1 MAVGKAVWGIDIGHS
16 AVKALKCRMHEDGFW
31 MVAEA
36 FDYIEYPNPLNQ
48 AGAGA
53 EGLIKDALRE
63 FLSRNDIRNDKV
75 CISVPGQAGL
85 ARFFKAPPVEAKR
98 IADIVKYEAKQQI
111 PFPLEDVIWDYQP
124 MPGAHEEDGIS
135 LETEIGIF
143 AMKRDQIFRSL
154 QPYLD
159 TAIDVDAVQLA
170 PICLYN
176 FVANDQ
182 LTVNPLKEE
191 YDPADQPPSYV
202 IVSMGTE
209 TTDLVITNGFRV
221 WQRSLPIGGN
231 HFTKQLTK
239 ELKLTFAKAEHLKR
253 HASEA
258 ENAKLVFQAMRPV
271 FNDLVTEIQRSIGFF
286 QTLDRKAKISRI
298 IPIGNGMKLP
308 GLIPYLGKNLGYDV
322 VELEGYQKLTG
333 TDVTSSPTFR
343 ENMLSFATC
352 YGLCLQGLNKSALRT
367 SLLPQEILVDRLV
380 RQKKPWAVAA
390 VASLLA
396 ACALNFGFHWQ
407 AYNAAQNPE
416 FDKGLSAISQV
427 QTRSSGFTSSDST
440 MMTEKENLEQI
451 GRYVVGNEENRRL
464 WPELM
469 KAITAAL
476 PVDPEVPPGQ
486 VSKKPIEERPDLQI
500 TSIESQYFPDLSLW
514 YTDAVKQKYSATLEN
529 RKAILRRL
537 EEGEEASPAI
547 DEELAKQEREAADE
561 GAAQPA
567 ATEEEGA
574 DAEPSPEDA
583 ALTAAEAEAE
593 VELDESEVD
602 PEDEL
607 AGPTE
612 EESGWI
618 VQLTGYHFHNSKS
631 ARENAGAQYVRNTL
645 IDQLDR
651 GSVELINEK
660 NEPEIVTMK
669 EMGISHP
676 IIAVDKVPW
685 ETEIQNPEWEPPA
698 LGADGMSG
706 EGGYGMYSGPG
717 NMRNPNGT
725 EAEELVPQTIR
736 VKVYQFKVQFCWRE
750 SPLSKREEMRRAA
763 ELAAAEEAEA
773 NGDFTEVE
781 MEN

>member
-1 MAVGKAVWGIDIGHS
+1 MAVGKAVWGIDIGQS
-16 AVKALKCRMHEDGFW
+16 ALKALKCRMHEDGFW

-36 FDYIEYPNPLNQ
+36 FDFIEYPNPLNQ
-48 AGAGA
+48 AGAGS

-63 FLSRNDIRNDKV
+63 FLSRNDIRNDSI

-124 MPGAHEEDGIS
+124 MPGAHEEEGIS

-159 TAIDVDAVQLA
+159 TGIDVDVVQLT
-170 PICLYN
+170 PISLYN

-182 LTVNPLKEE
+182 LTINPLKEE
-191 YDPADQPPSYV
+191 YDPTNQPNSYV

-322 VELEGYQKLTG
+322 VELDGYQKLTG
-333 TDVTSSPTFR
+333 TDVTSAPSFR

-352 YGLCLQGLNKSALRT
+352 YGLCLQGLKKSALRT
-367 SLLPQEILVDRLV
+367 NLLPQEILIDRIV

-390 VASLLA
+390 VASLLL

-407 AYNAAQNPE
+407 AYNSSHIPE
-416 FDKGLSAISQV
+416 FDDALRKVSTVQSTSQGY
-427 QTRSSGFTSSDST
+427 QSTDSQL
-440 MMTEKENLEQI
+440 MTEKENLEMI

-469 KAITAAL
+469 KAITASL
-476 PVDPEVPPGQ
+476 PTDPDLAPGR
-486 VSKKPIEERPDLQI
+486 VSEKPIDQRPDLQI
-500 TSIESQYFPDLSLW
+500 ESIESQYFPDLSMW
-514 YTDAVKQKYSATLEN
+514 YTEAVKTKYAVTLEN
-529 RKAILRRL
+529 RKVILRRL
-537 EEGEEASPAI
+537 EEGEEASPSI
-547 DEELAKQEREAADE
+547 DEDLAVEAAAD
-561 GAAQPA
+561 AASVA
-567 ATEEEGA
+567 ATA
-574 DAEPSPEDA
+574 AAPAEATDSTA
-583 ALTAAEAEAE
+583 GTAAEEEAD
-593 VELDESEVD
+593 VDLSEIEGEAD

-607 AGPTE
+607 AGPSA
-612 EESGWI
+612 EESGWV
-618 VQLTGYHFHNSKS
+618 VQITGYHFHNSPA
-631 ARENAGAQYVRNTL
+631 ARENMGAQYVRNTL

-651 GSVELINEK
+651 GTLELINEN
-660 NEPEIVTMK
+660 NEPEVVTMK
-669 EMGISHP
+669 ELGISHP
-676 IIAVDKVPW
+676 IIAMDEVPR
-685 ETEIQNPEWEPPA
+685 TVQIPNPKYDPPA
-698 LGADGMSG
+698 IGTGGMAD
-706 EGGYGMYSGPG
+706 EYGGYGM
-717 NMRNPNGT
+717 NP
-725 EAEELVPQTIR
+725 EEPIDPSKIEPPTIQ
-736 VKVYQFKVQFCWRE
+736 VKVYRFTVQFCWRE
-750 SPLSKREEMRRAA
+750 SPLSKREELRRAA
-763 ELAAAEEAEA
+763 ELAEAEEKAANAE
-773 NGDFTEVE
+773 TE
-781 MEN
+781 NF

>member
-1 MAVGKAVWGIDIGHS
+1 MAVGKAVWGIDIGQS
-16 AVKALKCRMHEDGFW
+16 ALKALKCRMHEDGFW

-36 FDYIEYPNPLNQ
+36 FDFIEYPNPLNQ
-48 AGAGA
+48 AGAGS

-63 FLSRNDIRNDKV
+63 FLSRNDIRNDAIS
-75 CISVPGQAGL
+75 ISVPGQAGL

-124 MPGAHEEDGIS
+124 MPGSHEEEGIS

-159 TAIDVDAVQLA
+159 TGIDVDIVQLT
-170 PICLYN
+170 PISLYN

-182 LTVNPLKEE
+182 LTINPLKEE
-191 YDPADQPPSYV
+191 YDPANQPNSYV

-322 VELEGYQKLTG
+322 VELDGYQKLTG
-333 TDVTSSPTFR
+333 TEVTSAPSFR

-352 YGLCLQGLNKSALRT
+352 YGLCLQGLQKSALRT
-367 SLLPQEILVDRLV
+367 NLLPQEILIDRIV

-390 VASLLA
+390 VASLLL

-407 AYNAAQNPE
+407 AYNSAHIPQ
-416 FDKGLSAISQV
+416 FDDALSKVETVESTSQ
-427 QTRSSGFTSSDST
+427 TYKSTDSQL
-440 MMTEKENLEQI
+440 MTEKENLEMI

-469 KAITAAL
+469 KAITASL
-476 PVDPEVPPGQ
+476 PTDPDLEPGR
-486 VSKKPIEERPDLQI
+486 VSDKPIDQRPDLQI
-500 TSIESQYFPDLSLW
+500 EAIESQYFPDLSLW
-514 YTDAVKQKYSATLEN
+514 YTEAVKTKYAVTLEN
-529 RKAILRRL
+529 RKVILRRL
-537 EEGEEASPAI
+537 EEGKEASPSIDEDLAEEASAEGPATG
-547 DEELAKQEREAADE
+547 EEA
-561 GAAQPA
+561 PA
-567 ATEEEGA
+567 EEEGSTA
-574 DAEPSPEDA
+574 G
-583 ALTAAEAEAE
+583 TAAEEEADVDLNE
-593 VELDESEVD
+593 IEGEAD

-607 AGPTE
+607 AGPSA
-612 EESGWI
+612 EESGWV
-618 VQLTGYHFHNSKS
+618 VQISGYHFHNSPA
-631 ARENAGAQYVRNTL
+631 ARENMGAQYVRNTL

-651 GSVELINEK
+651 GSLELINEN

-669 EMGISHP
+669 ELGISHP
-676 IIAVDKVPW
+676 IIAMDEVPRTVQIPNPKYDPPAMGSGMGD
-685 ETEIQNPEWEPPA
+685 EYGGNYGMNPEEPMDPSKIEPPMIQA
-698 LGADGMSG
+698 
-706 EGGYGMYSGPG
+706 
-717 NMRNPNGT
+717 
-725 EAEELVPQTIR
+725 
-736 VKVYQFKVQFCWRE
+736 KVYRFTVQFCWRE
-750 SPLSKREEMRRAA
+750 SPLSKREEARRAA
-763 ELAAAEEAEA
+763 ELAEQEA
-773 NGDFTEVE
+773 NAANAE
-781 MEN
+781 MENF

>member
-1 MAVGKAVWGIDIGHS
+1 MAVGKAVWGIDIGQS
-16 AVKALKCRMHEDGFW
+16 ALKALKCRMHEDGFW

-36 FDYIEYPNPLNQ
+36 FDFIEYPNPLNQ
-48 AGAGA
+48 AGAGS

-63 FLSRNDIRNDKV
+63 FLSRNDIRNDAIS
-75 CISVPGQAGL
+75 ISVPGQAGL

-124 MPGAHEEDGIS
+124 MPGAHEEEGIS

-159 TAIDVDAVQLA
+159 TGIDVDIVQLT
-170 PICLYN
+170 PISLYN

-182 LTVNPLKEE
+182 LTINPLKEE
-191 YDPADQPPSYV
+191 YDPANQPNSYV

-308 GLIPYLGKNLGYDV
+308 GLVPYLGKNLGYDV
-322 VELEGYQKLTG
+322 VELDGYQKLTG
-333 TDVTSSPTFR
+333 TDVTSAPSFR

-352 YGLCLQGLNKSALRT
+352 YGLCLQGLKKSALRT
-367 SLLPQEILVDRLV
+367 NLLPQEILIDRIV

-390 VASLLA
+390 VASLLL

-407 AYNAAQNPE
+407 AYNSAHIPE
-416 FDKGLSAISQV
+416 FDDALRKVTSVESTSQ
-427 QTRSSGFTSSDST
+427 TYKST
-440 MMTEKENLEQI
+440 DTQMMTEKENLEMI

-476 PVDPEVPPGQ
+476 PTDPDLAPGR
-486 VSKKPIEERPDLQI
+486 VSEKPIDQRPDLQI
-500 TSIESQYFPDLSLW
+500 ESIESQYFPDLSMW
-514 YTDAVKQKYSATLEN
+514 YTDAVKTKYAVTLEN
-529 RKAILRRL
+529 RKVILRRL
-537 EEGEEASPAI
+537 EEGEAASPEI
-547 DEELAKQEREAADE
+547 DENLAEE
-561 GAAQPA
+561 A
-567 ATEEEGA
+567 ATE
-574 DAEPSPEDA
+574 DA
-583 ALTAAEAEAE
+583 ATGGTPAVEEVAGSTAGTAAAEEAE
-593 VELDESEVD
+593 VDLTEIEGEAD

-607 AGPTE
+607 AGPAA
-612 EESGWI
+612 EESGWV
-618 VQLTGYHFHNSKS
+618 VQITGYHFHNSPA
-631 ARENAGAQYVRNTL
+631 ARENMGAQYVRNTL

-651 GSVELINEK
+651 GSVELINEN
-660 NEPEIVTMK
+660 NEPEVVSMK
-669 EMGISHP
+669 ELGISHP
-676 IIAVDKVPW
+676 IIAMDEVPR
-685 ETEIQNPEWEPPA
+685 TVQIPNPKYDPPA
-698 LGADGMSG
+698 LGSGMSDEYG
-706 EGGYGMYSGPG
+706 GGYTI
-717 NMRNPNGT
+717 NP
-725 EAEELVPQTIR
+725 EEPIDPSKIEPPTIQA
-736 VKVYQFKVQFCWRE
+736 KVYRFTVQFCWRE

-763 ELAAAEEAEA
+763 ELAEAEEKAA
-773 NGDFTEVE
+773 NAE
-781 MEN
+781 MENF

>member
-1 MAVGKAVWGIDIGHS
+1 MAVGKAVWGIDIGQS
-16 AVKALKCRMHEDGFW
+16 ALKALKCRMHEDGFW

-48 AGAGA
+48 AGSGA
-53 EGLIKDALRE
+53 EGLIKDAIRE
-63 FLSRNDIRNDKV
+63 FLSRNDIRNDTV
-75 CISVPGQAGL
+75 SISVPGQAGL

-98 IADIVKYEAKQQI
+98 IADIVRYEAKQQI

-124 MPGAHEEDGIS
+124 MPGAHEEEGIS

-159 TAIDVDAVQLA
+159 TGIDVDVVQLT
-170 PICLYN
+170 PISIYN

-182 LTVNPLKEE
+182 LTINPLKEE
-191 YDPADQPPSYV
+191 YDPANQPPSYV

-239 ELKLTFAKAEHLKR
+239 DLKLTFAKAEHLKR

-298 IPIGNGMKLP
+298 VPVGNGMKLP
-308 GLIPYLGKNLGYDV
+308 GLVPYLGKNLGYEV
-322 VELEGYQKLTG
+322 VEFEGYQKLTG
-333 TDVTSSPTFR
+333 TEVTSAPVFR

-367 SLLPQEILVDRLV
+367 NLLPQEILVDRLV

-390 VASLLA
+390 VAALLL

-407 AYNAAQNPE
+407 AYNSAHIPE
-416 FDKGLSAISQV
+416 FETAVREVTGVES
-427 QTRSSGFTSSDST
+427 TSSSFKST
-440 MMTEKENLEQI
+440 DDQLLSEKENLEMI

-476 PVDPEVPPGQ
+476 PTDPTVGPGQ
-486 VSKKPIEERPDLQI
+486 VSAKPISERPDLQI
-500 TSIESQYFPDLSLW
+500 ENIESQYFPDLTFW

-529 RKAILRRL
+529 RKSIERRL
-537 EEGEEASPAI
+537 EEGEEASP
-547 DEELAKQEREAADE
+547 KNR
-561 GAAQPA
+561 PA
-567 ATEEEGA
+567 NK
-574 DAEPSPEDA
+574 
-583 ALTAAEAEAE
+583 AEAEAPE
-593 VELDESEVD
+593 EGAAANPPAAAGAEGAEEEIAVEDLPTAADAEAEITLDESEVE

-607 AGPTE
+607 AGPT
-612 EESGWI
+612 ESGWI
-618 VQLTGYHFHNSKS
+618 VQLTGYHFHNSPS
-631 ARENAGAQYVRNTL
+631 ARDNAGAQYVRNTL
-645 IDQLDR
+645 IDNLDR
-651 GSVELINEK
+651 GTVELINAN
-660 NEPEIVTMK
+660 NEPETVTMK

-676 IIAVDKVPW
+676 IIAMDEVPR
-685 ETEIQNPEWEPPA
+685 EVEIPNPEYEPPVA
-698 LGADGMSG
+698 GMNSY
-706 EGGYGMYSGPG
+706 EGGYGSESGMG
-717 NMRNPNGT
+717 GMNPRGVQ
-725 EAEELVPQTIR
+725 EEFIPPTIK
-736 VKVYQFKVQFCWRE
+736 VKVYRFTVQFCWRE
-750 SPLSKREEMRRAA
+750 TPLSKRMEAKRAA
-763 ELAAAEEAEA
+763 ELAEQEA
-773 NGDFTEVE
+773 NELASAE
-781 MEN
+781 QMEN

>member
-1 MAVGKAVWGIDIGHS
+1 MAVGKAVWGIDIGQS
-16 AVKALKCRMHEDGFW
+16 ALKALKCRMHEDGFW

-48 AGAGA
+48 AGAGS

-63 FLSRNDIRNDKV
+63 FLSRNDIRNDAIS
-75 CISVPGQAGL
+75 ISVPGQAGL

-111 PFPLEDVIWDYQP
+111 PFPLEDVIWDFQP
-124 MPGAHEEDGIS
+124 MPGSHEEEGIS

-159 TAIDVDAVQLA
+159 TGIDVDIVQLT
-170 PICLYN
+170 PISLYN

-182 LTVNPLKEE
+182 LTINPLKEE
-191 YDPADQPPSYV
+191 YDPANQPNSYV

-308 GLIPYLGKNLGYDV
+308 GLVPYLGKNLGYDV
-322 VELEGYQKLTG
+322 VELDGYQKLTG
-333 TDVTSSPTFR
+333 TDVTSAPSFR

-352 YGLCLQGLNKSALRT
+352 YGLCLQGLKKSALRT
-367 SLLPQEILVDRLV
+367 NLLPQEILIDRIV

-390 VASLLA
+390 VASLLL

-407 AYNAAQNPE
+407 AYNSAHIPE
-416 FDKGLSAISQV
+416 FDDALRKVATVESTSQGYKS
-427 QTRSSGFTSSDST
+427 TDSQL
-440 MMTEKENLEQI
+440 MTEKENLEMI

-469 KAITAAL
+469 KAITASL
-476 PVDPEVPPGQ
+476 PTDPDLAPGR
-486 VSKKPIEERPDLQI
+486 VSEKPIDQRPDLQI
-500 TSIESQYFPDLSLW
+500 EAIESQYFPDLSMW
-514 YTDAVKQKYSATLEN
+514 YTDAVKTKYAVTLEN

-537 EEGEEASPAI
+537 EDGEEASPAI
-547 DEELAKQEREAADE
+547 DEDLAEE
-561 GAAQPA
+561 A
-567 ATEEEGA
+567 ATEAAAAAGTA
-574 DAEPSPEDA
+574 PVEDA
-583 ALTAAEAEAE
+583 GSTAGTAAEEEADVDLME
-593 VELDESEVD
+593 IEGEAD

-607 AGPTE
+607 AGPE
-612 EESGWI
+612 AEESGWV
-618 VQLTGYHFHNSKS
+618 VQITGYHFHNSS
-631 ARENAGAQYVRNTL
+631 AARENMGAQYVRNTL

-651 GSVELINEK
+651 GSVELINEN
-660 NEPEIVTMK
+660 NEPEVVSMK
-669 EMGISHP
+669 ELGISHP
-676 IIAVDKVPW
+676 IIAMDEVPR
-685 ETEIQNPEWEPPA
+685 TVQIPNPKYDPPA
-698 LGADGMSG
+698 LGSGMAD
-706 EGGYGMYSGPG
+706 EYGGAYGM
-717 NMRNPNGT
+717 NPE
-725 EAEELVPQTIR
+725 EAVDPSKIEPAMIQA
-736 VKVYQFKVQFCWRE
+736 KVYRFTVQFCWRE
-750 SPLSKREEMRRAA
+750 SPLSKREEARRAA
-763 ELAAAEEAEA
+763 ELAEAEA
-773 NGDFTEVE
+773 NAANAE
-781 MEN
+781 MENF

>member
-1 MAVGKAVWGIDIGHS
+1 MAVGKAVWGIDIGQS
-16 AVKALKCRMHEDGFW
+16 ALKALKCRMHEDGFW

-36 FDYIEYPNPLNQ
+36 FDFIEYPNPLNQ
-48 AGAGA
+48 AGAGS

-63 FLSRNDIRNDKV
+63 FLSRNDIRNDAIS
-75 CISVPGQAGL
+75 ISVPGQAGL

-111 PFPLEDVIWDYQP
+111 PFPLEDVIWDFQP
-124 MPGAHEEDGIS
+124 MPGSHEEEGIS

-159 TAIDVDAVQLA
+159 TGIDVDIVQLT
-170 PICLYN
+170 PISLYN

-182 LTVNPLKEE
+182 LTINPLKEE
-191 YDPADQPPSYV
+191 YDPSNQPNSYV

-239 ELKLTFAKAEHLKR
+239 DLKLTFAKAEHLKR

-308 GLIPYLGKNLGYDV
+308 GLVPYLGKNLGYDV
-322 VELEGYQKLTG
+322 VELDGYQKLTG
-333 TDVTSSPTFR
+333 TEVTSAPSFR

-352 YGLCLQGLNKSALRT
+352 YGLCLQGLKKSALRT
-367 SLLPQEILVDRLV
+367 NLLPQEILIDRIV

-390 VASLLA
+390 VASLLL

-407 AYNAAQNPE
+407 AYNSAHIPE
-416 FDKGLSAISQV
+416 FDDAIRKVTTVESTSQ
-427 QTRSSGFTSSDST
+427 GYKST
-440 MMTEKENLEQI
+440 DTQLMTEKENLEMI

-469 KAITAAL
+469 KAITASL
-476 PVDPEVPPGQ
+476 PTDPDLAPGR
-486 VSKKPIEERPDLQI
+486 VSEKPIDQRPDLQVEA
-500 TSIESQYFPDLSLW
+500 IESQYFPDLSMW
-514 YTDAVKQKYSATLEN
+514 YTEAVKTKYAVTLEN
-529 RKAILRRL
+529 RKVILRRL
-537 EEGEEASPAI
+537 DEGEEASPSI
-547 DEELAKQEREAADE
+547 DEDLAEEV
-561 GAAQPA
+561 A
-567 ATEEEGA
+567 ATEAAVAGETAPVEEAGSMA
-574 DAEPSPEDA
+574 G
-583 ALTAAEAEAE
+583 TAAEEEADVDLTE
-593 VELDESEVD
+593 IEGEAD

-607 AGPTE
+607 AGPSA
-612 EESGWI
+612 EESGWV
-618 VQLTGYHFHNSKS
+618 VQITGYHFHNSPA
-631 ARENAGAQYVRNTL
+631 ARENMGAQYVRNTL

-651 GSVELINEK
+651 GSLELINEN
-660 NEPEIVTMK
+660 NEPEVVSMK
-669 EMGISHP
+669 ELGISHP
-676 IIAVDKVPW
+676 IIAMDEVPR
-685 ETEIQNPEWEPPA
+685 TVQIANPKYDPPA
-698 LGADGMSG
+698 LGGAGMG
-706 EGGYGMYSGPG
+706 DEYGGYGMNS
-717 NMRNPNGT
+717 
-725 EAEELVPQTIR
+725 EEPIDPSKIEPPMIQA
-736 VKVYQFKVQFCWRE
+736 KVYRFTVQFCWRE
-750 SPLSKREEMRRAA
+750 SPLSKREELRRAA
-763 ELAAAEEAEA
+763 ELAEAEENAA
-773 NGDFTEVE
+773 NAE
-781 MEN
+781 MENF

>member
-1 MAVGKAVWGIDIGHS
+1 MAVGKAVWGIDIGQS
-16 AVKALKCRMHEDGFW
+16 ALKALKCRMHEDGFW

-36 FDYIEYPNPLNQ
+36 FDFIEYPNPLNQ
-48 AGAGA
+48 AGAGS

-63 FLSRNDIRNDKV
+63 FLSRNDIRNDAIS
-75 CISVPGQAGL
+75 ISVPGQAGL

-124 MPGAHEEDGIS
+124 MPGSHEEEGIS

-159 TAIDVDAVQLA
+159 TGIDVDIVQLT
-170 PICLYN
+170 PISLYN

-182 LTVNPLKEE
+182 LTINPLKEE
-191 YDPADQPPSYV
+191 YDPANQPNSYV

-308 GLIPYLGKNLGYDV
+308 GLVPYLGKNLGYDV
-322 VELEGYQKLTG
+322 VELDGYQKLTG
-333 TDVTSSPTFR
+333 TDVTSAPSFR

-352 YGLCLQGLNKSALRT
+352 YGLCLQGLKKSALRT
-367 SLLPQEILVDRLV
+367 NLLPQEILIDRIV

-390 VASLLA
+390 VASLLL

-407 AYNAAQNPE
+407 AYNSAHIPE
-416 FDKGLSAISQV
+416 FDDALRKVATVESTSQGYKS
-427 QTRSSGFTSSDST
+427 TDSQL
-440 MMTEKENLEQI
+440 MTEKENLEMI

-469 KAITAAL
+469 KAITASL
-476 PVDPEVPPGQ
+476 PTDPDLAPGR
-486 VSKKPIEERPDLQI
+486 VSEKPIDQRPDLQI
-500 TSIESQYFPDLSLW
+500 EAIESQYFPDLSMW
-514 YTDAVKQKYSATLEN
+514 YTDAVKTKYAVTLEN

-537 EEGEEASPAI
+537 EDGEEASPAI
-547 DEELAKQEREAADE
+547 DEDLAEE
-561 GAAQPA
+561 A
-567 ATEEEGA
+567 ATEAAAAAGTA
-574 DAEPSPEDA
+574 PVEDA
-583 ALTAAEAEAE
+583 GSTAGTAAEEEADVDLME
-593 VELDESEVD
+593 IEGEAD

-607 AGPTE
+607 AGPE
-612 EESGWI
+612 AEESGWV
-618 VQLTGYHFHNSKS
+618 VQITGYHFHNSS
-631 ARENAGAQYVRNTL
+631 AARENMGAQYVRNTL

-651 GSVELINEK
+651 GSVELINEN
-660 NEPEIVTMK
+660 NEPEVVSMK
-669 EMGISHP
+669 ELGISHP
-676 IIAVDKVPW
+676 IIAMDEVPR
-685 ETEIQNPEWEPPA
+685 TVQIPNPKYDPPA
-698 LGADGMSG
+698 LGSGMAD
-706 EGGYGMYSGPG
+706 EYGGAYGM
-717 NMRNPNGT
+717 NPE
-725 EAEELVPQTIR
+725 EAVDPSKIEPAMIQA
-736 VKVYQFKVQFCWRE
+736 KVYRFTVQFCWRE
-750 SPLSKREEMRRAA
+750 SPLSKREEARRAA
-763 ELAAAEEAEA
+763 ELAEAEA
-773 NGDFTEVE
+773 NAANAE
-781 MEN
+781 MENF

>member
-1 MAVGKAVWGIDIGHS
+1 MAVGKAVWGIDIGQS
-16 AVKALKCRMHEDGFW
+16 ALKALKCRMHEDGFW

-36 FDYIEYPNPLNQ
+36 FDFIEYPNPLNQ
-48 AGAGA
+48 AGAGS

-63 FLSRNDIRNDKV
+63 FLSRNDIRNDAIS
-75 CISVPGQAGL
+75 ISVPGQAGL

-124 MPGAHEEDGIS
+124 MPGSHEEEGIS

-159 TAIDVDAVQLA
+159 TGIDVDIVQLT
-170 PICLYN
+170 PISLYN

-182 LTVNPLKEE
+182 LTINPLKEE
-191 YDPADQPPSYV
+191 YDPANQPNSYV

-308 GLIPYLGKNLGYDV
+308 GLVPYLGKNLGYDV
-322 VELEGYQKLTG
+322 VELDGYQKLTG
-333 TDVTSSPTFR
+333 TDVTSAPSFR

-352 YGLCLQGLNKSALRT
+352 YGLCLQGLKKSALRT
-367 SLLPQEILVDRLV
+367 NLLPQEILIDRIV

-390 VASLLA
+390 VASLLL

-407 AYNAAQNPE
+407 AYNSAHIPE
-416 FDKGLSAISQV
+416 FDDALRKVAIVESTSQGYKS
-427 QTRSSGFTSSDST
+427 TDSQL
-440 MMTEKENLEQI
+440 MTEKENLEMI

-469 KAITAAL
+469 KAITASL
-476 PVDPEVPPGQ
+476 PTDPDLAPGR
-486 VSKKPIEERPDLQI
+486 VSEKPIDQRPDLQI
-500 TSIESQYFPDLSLW
+500 EAIESQYFPDLSMW
-514 YTDAVKQKYSATLEN
+514 YTDAVKTKYAVTLEN

-537 EEGEEASPAI
+537 EDGEEASPAI
-547 DEELAKQEREAADE
+547 DEDLAEE
-561 GAAQPA
+561 A
-567 ATEEEGA
+567 ATEAAAAAGTA
-574 DAEPSPEDA
+574 PVEDA
-583 ALTAAEAEAE
+583 GSTAGTAAEEEADVDLME
-593 VELDESEVD
+593 IEGEAD

-607 AGPTE
+607 AGPE
-612 EESGWI
+612 AEESGWV
-618 VQLTGYHFHNSKS
+618 VQITGYHFHNSS
-631 ARENAGAQYVRNTL
+631 AARENMGAQYVRNTL

-651 GSVELINEK
+651 GSVELINEN
-660 NEPEIVTMK
+660 NEPEVVSMK
-669 EMGISHP
+669 ELGISHP
-676 IIAVDKVPW
+676 IIAMDEVPR
-685 ETEIQNPEWEPPA
+685 TVQIPNPKYDPPA
-698 LGADGMSG
+698 LGSGMAD
-706 EGGYGMYSGPG
+706 EYGGAYGM
-717 NMRNPNGT
+717 NPE
-725 EAEELVPQTIR
+725 EAVDPSKIEPAMIQA
-736 VKVYQFKVQFCWRE
+736 KVYRFTVQFCWRE
-750 SPLSKREEMRRAA
+750 SPLSKREEARRAA
-763 ELAAAEEAEA
+763 ELAEAEA
-773 NGDFTEVE
+773 NAANAE
-781 MEN
+781 MENF

>member
-1 MAVGKAVWGIDIGHS
+1 MAVGKAVWGIDIGQS
-16 AVKALKCRMHEDGFW
+16 ALKALKCRMHEDGFW

-36 FDYIEYPNPLNQ
+36 FDFIEYPNPLNQ
-48 AGAGA
+48 AGAGS

-63 FLSRNDIRNDKV
+63 FLSRNDIRNDAV

-124 MPGAHEEDGIS
+124 MPGSHEEEGIS

-159 TAIDVDAVQLA
+159 TGIDVDVVQLT
-170 PICLYN
+170 PISLYN

-182 LTVNPLKEE
+182 LTINPLKEE
-191 YDPADQPPSYV
+191 YDPTNQPNSYV

-322 VELEGYQKLTG
+322 VELDGYQKLTG
-333 TDVTSSPTFR
+333 TDVTSAPSFR

-352 YGLCLQGLNKSALRT
+352 YGLCLQGLKKSALRT
-367 SLLPQEILVDRLV
+367 NLLPQEILIDRIV

-390 VASLLA
+390 VASLLL

-407 AYNAAQNPE
+407 AYNSSHIPE
-416 FDKGLSAISQV
+416 FDAALSKVSTVQSTSQTY
-427 QTRSSGFTSSDST
+427 QST
-440 MMTEKENLEQI
+440 DTQLMTEKENLEMI

-469 KAITAAL
+469 KAITASL
-476 PVDPEVPPGQ
+476 PTDPDLAPGR
-486 VSKKPIEERPDLQI
+486 VSEKPIDQRPDLQVE
-500 TSIESQYFPDLSLW
+500 SIESQYFPDLSMW
-514 YTDAVKQKYSATLEN
+514 YTDAVKTKYAVTLEN
-529 RKAILRRL
+529 RKVILRRL
-537 EEGEEASPAI
+537 EEGEEASPSI
-547 DEELAKQEREAADE
+547 DEDLAEEAAAE
-561 GAAQPA
+561 A
-567 ATEEEGA
+567 ATA
-574 DAEPSPEDA
+574 AATATAPAEDPESTA
-583 ALTAAEAEAE
+583 GTAAEEEADVDLTE
-593 VELDESEVD
+593 VEGEAD

-607 AGPTE
+607 AGPTA
-612 EESGWI
+612 EESGWV
-618 VQLTGYHFHNSKS
+618 VQITGYHFHNSPA
-631 ARENAGAQYVRNTL
+631 ARENMGAQYVRNTL

-651 GSVELINEK
+651 GTLELINEN
-660 NEPEIVTMK
+660 NEPEVVTMK
-669 EMGISHP
+669 ELGISHP
-676 IIAVDKVPW
+676 IIAMDEVPR
-685 ETEIQNPEWEPPA
+685 TVQIPNPKYDPPA
-698 LGADGMSG
+698 LGTGGMADEYG
-706 EGGYGMYSGPG
+706 GGYGM
-717 NMRNPNGT
+717 NP
-725 EAEELVPQTIR
+725 EEQIDPSKIEPPTIQ
-736 VKVYQFKVQFCWRE
+736 VKVYRFTVQFCWRE
-750 SPLSKREEMRRAA
+750 SPLSKREELRRAA
-763 ELAAAEEAEA
+763 ELAEAEENAA
-773 NGDFTEVE
+773 NTET
-781 MEN
+781 ENF

>member
-1 MAVGKAVWGIDIGHS
+1 MAVGKAVWGIDIGQS
-16 AVKALKCRMHEDGFW
+16 ALKALKCRMHEDGFW

-36 FDYIEYPNPLNQ
+36 FDFIEYPSPLNQ
-48 AGAGA
+48 AGAGS
-53 EGLIKDALRE
+53 EGLVKDALRE
-63 FLSRNDIRNDKV
+63 FLSRNDIRNDTV
-75 CISVPGQAGL
+75 SISVPGQAGL

-124 MPGAHEEDGIS
+124 MPGAHEEEGIS

-159 TAIDVDAVQLA
+159 TGIDVDFVQLT
-170 PICLYN
+170 PISLYN

-182 LTVNPLKEE
+182 LTINPLKEE
-191 YDPADQPPSYV
+191 YDPTNQPNSYV

-308 GLIPYLGKNLGYDV
+308 GLVAYLGKNLGYDV
-322 VELEGYQKLTG
+322 VELDGYQKLTG
-333 TDVTSSPTFR
+333 TEVTSAPSFR

-352 YGLCLQGLNKSALRT
+352 YGLCLQGLKKSALRT
-367 SLLPQEILVDRLV
+367 NLLPQEILVDRIV

-390 VASLLA
+390 VACLLF

-407 AYNAAQNPE
+407 AYNSAHIPE
-416 FDKGLSAISQV
+416 FTQATSKVKSV
-427 QTRSSGFTSSDST
+427 EQTSNTLKST
-440 MMTEKENLEQI
+440 DTQMMTDKENLEMI

-469 KAITAAL
+469 KAITTAL
-476 PVDPEVPPGQ
+476 PKDPDVAPGR
-486 VSKKPIEERPDLQI
+486 VSEKPIDQRPDLQI
-500 TSIESQYFPDLSLW
+500 ESIESQYFPDLSLW
-514 YTDAVKQKYSATLEN
+514 YTEAVQKKYAVTLEN

-537 EEGEEASPAI
+537 EEGEEASPQI
-547 DEELAKQEREAADE
+547 DEAAAEEAAAD
-561 GAAQPA
+561 ATAPA
-567 ATEEEGA
+567 ATPGEGMPA
-574 DAEPSPEDA
+574 AGAEA
-583 ALTAAEAEAE
+583 VAGTAAEEEANLDIGEVEAE
-593 VELDESEVD
+593 

-607 AGPTE
+607 AGPTA

-618 VQLTGYHFHNSKS
+618 VQLTGKHYHNSPA
-631 ARENAGAQYVRNTL
+631 ARENMGAQYVRNTI

-651 GSVELINEK
+651 GEVELINE
-660 NEPEIVTMK
+660 NSEPEIVSMK

-676 IIAVDKVPW
+676 IIAVDEVPTF
-685 ETEIQNPEWEPPA
+685 EDIPNPKYEPPA
-698 LGADGMSG
+698 LGMGGGMS
-706 EGGYGMYSGPG
+706 EDYGGMQPG
-717 NMRNPNGT
+717 NFGSDPNQPI
-725 EAEELVPQTIR
+725 EPPMLR
-736 VKVYQFKVQFCWRE
+736 VKVYRFTVQFCWRE
-750 SPLSKREEMRRAA
+750 SPLSKREEARRAA
-763 ELAAAEEAEA
+763 ELAEAEA
-773 NGDFTEVE
+773 NAANAEM

>member
-1 MAVGKAVWGIDIGHS
+1 MAVGKAVWGIDIGQS
-16 AVKALKCRMHEDGFW
+16 ALKALKCRMHEDGFW

-36 FDYIEYPNPLNQ
+36 FDFIEYPNPLNQ
-48 AGAGA
+48 AGAGS

-63 FLSRNDIRNDKV
+63 FLSRNDIRNDTIS
-75 CISVPGQAGL
+75 ISVPGQAGL

-124 MPGAHEEDGIS
+124 MPGSHEEEGIS

-159 TAIDVDAVQLA
+159 TGIDVDFVQLT
-170 PICLYN
+170 PISLYN

-182 LTVNPLKEE
+182 LTINPLKEE
-191 YDPADQPPSYV
+191 YDPANQPNSYV

-239 ELKLTFAKAEHLKR
+239 DLKLTFAKAEHLKR

-308 GLIPYLGKNLGYDV
+308 GLVPYLGKNLGYDV
-322 VELEGYQKLTG
+322 VELDGYQKLTG
-333 TDVTSSPTFR
+333 TEVTSAPSFR

-352 YGLCLQGLNKSALRT
+352 YGLCLQGLKKSALRT
-367 SLLPQEILVDRLV
+367 NLLPQEILVDRIV

-390 VASLLA
+390 LASLLL

-407 AYNAAQNPE
+407 AYNSAHIPE
-416 FDKGLSAISQV
+416 FEDAIRKVTAVESTSQ
-427 QTRSSGFTSSDST
+427 SYNST
-440 MMTEKENLEQI
+440 DTQLMTEKENLEMI

-469 KAITAAL
+469 KAITVSL
-476 PVDPEVPPGQ
+476 PTDPELALGR
-486 VSKKPIEERPDLQI
+486 VSDKPIDQRPDLQI
-500 TSIESQYFPDLSLW
+500 EAIESQYFPDLSMW
-514 YTDAVKQKYSATLEN
+514 YTEAVKMKYAVTLET
-529 RKAILRRL
+529 RKVILRRL
-537 EEGEEASPAI
+537 EEGKEASPSI
-547 DEELAKQEREAADE
+547 DKELAEEVAAEAA
-561 GAAQPA
+561 AAGETAPV
-567 ATEEEGA
+567 EEETGST
-574 DAEPSPEDA
+574 EG
-583 ALTAAEAEAE
+583 TAAEEEADVDLTE
-593 VELDESEVD
+593 VEGEAD

-607 AGPTE
+607 AGPSA
-612 EESGWI
+612 EESGWV
-618 VQLTGYHFHNSKS
+618 VQITGYHFHNSPA
-631 ARENAGAQYVRNTL
+631 ARENMGAQYVRNTL

-651 GSVELINEK
+651 GSIELINEN
-660 NEPEIVTMK
+660 NEPEIVSMK
-669 EMGISHP
+669 ELGISHP
-676 IIAVDKVPW
+676 IIAMDEVPR
-685 ETEIQNPEWEPPA
+685 TVQITNPKYDPPAMGSGMGDEYGGGSYGMNSEEPIDPSKIEPP
-698 LGADGMSG
+698 
-706 EGGYGMYSGPG
+706 
-717 NMRNPNGT
+717 
-725 EAEELVPQTIR
+725 TIQ
-736 VKVYQFKVQFCWRE
+736 VKVYRFTVQFCWRE
-750 SPLSKREEMRRAA
+750 SPLSKREEVRRAA
-763 ELAAAEEAEA
+763 ELAEAEENAA
-773 NGDFTEVE
+773 NAE
-781 MEN
+781 MENY

>member
-1 MAVGKAVWGIDIGHS
+1 MAVGKAVWGIDIGQS
-16 AVKALKCRMHEDGFW
+16 ALKALKCRMHEDGFW

-36 FDYIEYPNPLNQ
+36 FDFIEYPNPLNQ
-48 AGAGA
+48 AGAGS

-63 FLSRNDIRNDKV
+63 FLSRNDIRNDTIS
-75 CISVPGQAGL
+75 ISVPGQAGL

-111 PFPLEDVIWDYQP
+111 PFPLEDVIWDFQP
-124 MPGAHEEDGIS
+124 MPGSHEEDGIS

-159 TAIDVDAVQLA
+159 TGIDVDVVQLT
-170 PICLYN
+170 PISLYN

-182 LTVNPLKEE
+182 LTINPLKEE
-191 YDPADQPPSYV
+191 YDPTNQPNSYV

-308 GLIPYLGKNLGYDV
+308 GLVPYLGKNLGYDV
-322 VELEGYQKLTG
+322 VELDGYQKLTG
-333 TDVTSSPTFR
+333 TEVTSAPSFR

-352 YGLCLQGLNKSALRT
+352 YGLCLQGLKKSALRT
-367 SLLPQEILVDRLV
+367 NLLPQEILVDRIV

-390 VASLLA
+390 VASLLL

-407 AYNAAQNPE
+407 AYNSAHIPE
-416 FDKGLSAISQV
+416 FEDAVRKVTQV
-427 QTRSSGFTSSDST
+427 ESTSNNFKST
-440 MMTEKENLEQI
+440 DTQLMTEKENLEMI

-469 KAITAAL
+469 KAITTAL
-476 PVDPEVPPGQ
+476 PKDPDVAPGR
-486 VSKKPIEERPDLQI
+486 VSEKPIDQRPDLQVEA
-500 TSIESQYFPDLSLW
+500 IESQYFPDLSMW
-514 YTDAVKQKYSATLEN
+514 YTDAVKTKYAVTLEN
-529 RKAILRRL
+529 RKVILRRL

-547 DEELAKQEREAADE
+547 DEDLAEEAAAE
-561 GAAQPA
+561 AATNPA
-567 ATEEEGA
+567 AASAAEETVVEEGSV
-574 DAEPSPEDA
+574 EG
-583 ALTAAEAEAE
+583 TAAEEEAE
-593 VELDESEVD
+593 VNLDEIEGEAD

-607 AGPTE
+607 AGPGE
-612 EESGWI
+612 EESGWV
-618 VQLTGYHFHNSKS
+618 VQITGYHFHNSPA
-631 ARENAGAQYVRNTL
+631 ARENMGAQYVRNTL

-651 GSVELINEK
+651 GSVELINEN
-660 NEPEIVTMK
+660 NEPELVTMK
-669 EMGISHP
+669 ELGISHP
-676 IIAVDKVPW
+676 IIAMDEVPR
-685 ETEIQNPEWEPPA
+685 TVQIPNPKYEPPA
-698 LGADGMSG
+698 LGGQGGMD
-706 EGGYGMYSGPG
+706 EYGGFGPG
-717 NMRNPNGT
+717 MGGDPMDPSQPM
-725 EAEELVPQTIR
+725 EPPTIK
-736 VKVYQFKVQFCWRE
+736 VKVYRFTVQFCWRE
-750 SPLSKREEMRRAA
+750 SPLSKREELRRAA
-763 ELAAAEEAEA
+763 ELAEAEEQAA
-773 NGDFTEVE
+773 NAE
-781 MEN
+781 MENF

>member
-1 MAVGKAVWGIDIGHS
+1 MAVGKAVWGIDIGQS
-16 AVKALKCRMHEDGFW
+16 AIKALKCRMHEDGFW

-36 FDYIEYPNPLNQ
+36 FDYIEYPSPLNQ
-48 AGAGA
+48 AGAGS
-53 EGLIKDALRE
+53 EGLVKDALRE
-63 FLSRNDIRNDKV
+63 FLSRNDIRNDTV
-75 CISVPGQAGL
+75 SISVPGQAGL

-124 MPGAHEEDGIS
+124 MPGSHEEEGIS

-159 TAIDVDAVQLA
+159 TGIDVDFVQLS

-176 FVANDQ
+176 FVSNDQ
-182 LTVNPLKEE
+182 LTVNPLKET
-191 YDPADQPPSYV
+191 YDPANQPESCV
-202 IVSMGTE
+202 VVSMGTE

-308 GLIPYLGKNLGYDV
+308 GLIPYLGKNLGYEV
-322 VELEGYQKLTG
+322 VELDGYQKLTG
-333 TDVTSSPTFR
+333 TDVTASPTFR

-352 YGLCLQGLNKSALRT
+352 YGLCLQGLQKSALRT
-367 SLLPQEILVDRLV
+367 NLLPQEILVDRLV

-390 VASLLA
+390 VAALLA
-396 ACALNFGFHWQ
+396 ACALNFGFHWR
-407 AYNAAQNPE
+407 AYSAAHIPA
-416 FDKGLSAISQV
+416 FDDGLSAINSV
-427 QTRSSGFTSSDST
+427 QTKSSNFTSTDST
-440 MMTEKENLEQI
+440 MLSEKENLEMI

-469 KAITAAL
+469 KAITTAL
-476 PVDPEVPPGQ
+476 PVDPDVPPGQ
-486 VSKKPIEERPDLQI
+486 VSKKPLDQRPDLEI
-500 TSIESQYFPDLSLW
+500 SSIESQYFPDLSLW
-514 YTDAVKQKYSATLEN
+514 YTDAVKQKYAATLEN
-529 RKAILRRL
+529 RKAILRR
-537 EEGEEASPAI
+537 ESEGEEASPPI
-547 DEELAKQEREAADE
+547 DEDIAAE
-561 GAAQPA
+561 ESKAA
-567 ATEEEGA
+567 ATEKPPAAASAEGEEA
-574 DAEPSPEDA
+574 APTIDPEDA
-583 ALTAAEAEAE
+583 QLTAAEAEAN
-593 VELDESEVD
+593 VELDESEVE

-607 AGPTE
+607 AGPTA

-618 VQLTGYHFHNSKS
+618 IELTGRHLHNSKS

-651 GSVELINEK
+651 GFVELINDK
-660 NEPEIVTMK
+660 NEPELVSMK
-669 EMGISHP
+669 ELGISHP
-676 IIAVDKVPW
+676 IIAIDKVPQEMDW
-685 ETEIQNPEWEPPA
+685 PNPDYEPPA
-698 LGADGMSG
+698 GGIAGG
-706 EGGYGMYSGPG
+706 EGYDMYGGG
-717 NMRNPNGT
+717 NNMRNPMDPN
-725 EAEELVPQTIR
+725 AEPPAPPTIK
-736 VKVYQFKVQFCWRE
+736 VKVYYFKVQFCWRE
-750 SPLSKREEMRRAA
+750 TPLSKRLEARRAA
-763 ELAAAEEAEA
+763 EQAAADEAEA
-773 NGDFTEVE
+773 NAPLTDDVETE
-781 MEN
+781 N

>member
-1 MAVGKAVWGIDIGHS
+1 MAVGKAVWGIDIGQS
-16 AVKALKCRMHEDGFW
+16 ALKALKCRMHEDGFW

-36 FDYIEYPNPLNQ
+36 FDYIEYPSPLNQ
-48 AGAGA
+48 AGSGA
-53 EGLIKDALRE
+53 EALIKDALRE
-63 FLSRNDIRNDKV
+63 FLSRNDIRNDTIS
-75 CISVPGQAGL
+75 ISVPGQAGL

-98 IADIVKYEAKQQI
+98 IADIVRYEAKQQI
-111 PFPLEDVIWDYQP
+111 PFPLEDVIWDFQP

-159 TAIDVDAVQLA
+159 TGIDVDHVQLT
-170 PICLYN
+170 PIAIYN

-182 LTVNPLKEE
+182 LTINPLKEE
-191 YDPADQPPSYV
+191 YDPANQPNSYV

-239 ELKLTFAKAEHLKR
+239 DLKLTFGKAEHLKR

-298 IPIGNGMKLP
+298 VPVGNGMKLP
-308 GLIPYLGKNLGYDV
+308 GLVPYLGKNLGYEV
-322 VELEGYQKLTG
+322 VEFDGYQKLTG
-333 TDVTSSPTFR
+333 TEVTSSPVFR

-352 YGLCLQGLNKSALRT
+352 YGLCLQGLKKSALRT
-367 SLLPQEILVDRLV
+367 NLLPQEILIDRLV

-390 VASLLA
+390 VACLLL

-407 AYNAAQNPE
+407 AYNSAHIPE
-416 FDKGLSAISQV
+416 FDTAIREVTSV
-427 QTRSSGFTSSDST
+427 ESTSGSFKST
-440 MMTEKENLEQI
+440 DDQLMSEKENLEMI

-476 PVDPEVPPGQ
+476 PTDPEVGPGQ
-486 VSKKPIEERPDLQI
+486 VSKKPIAERPDLQI
-500 TSIESQYFPDLSLW
+500 ESIESQYFPDLTFW
-514 YTDAVKQKYSATLEN
+514 YTDAVKQKYAATLEN
-529 RKAILRRL
+529 RKAIERRL
-537 EEGEEASPAI
+537 EEGEEASPRNVPDA
-547 DEELAKQEREAADE
+547 EEAEDAPEDNVAANGANNGASTEEVAVEDLPTAAD
-561 GAAQPA
+561 
-567 ATEEEGA
+567 
-574 DAEPSPEDA
+574 
-583 ALTAAEAEAE
+583 AEAE
-593 VELDESEVD
+593 VNLDESDVE

-612 EESGWI
+612 SGWI
-618 VQLTGYHFHNSKS
+618 IQLTGYHYHNSPS
-631 ARENAGAQYVRNTL
+631 ARDNAGAQYVRNTL
-645 IDQLDR
+645 IDNLDR
-651 GSVELINEK
+651 GTLELINAN
-660 NEPEIVTMK
+660 NEPETVTMK

-676 IIAVDKVPW
+676 IIAMDEVPR
-685 ETEIQNPEWEPPA
+685 EIEIPNPEYEPPA
-698 LGADGMSG
+698 AGMNSG
-706 EGGYGMYSGPG
+706 YEDYGPEGGISGM
-717 NMRNPNGT
+717 NPMVSS
-725 EAEELVPQTIR
+725 EDFIPPTIK
-736 VKVYQFKVQFCWRE
+736 VKVYRFTVQFCWRE
-750 SPLSKREEMRRAA
+750 SPLSKRIEAKKAA
-763 ELAAAEEAEA
+763 EAEEEA
-773 NGDFTEVE
+773 NELARADQE
-781 MEN
+781 EN

>member
-16 AVKALKCRMHEDGFW
+16 ALKALKCRMHEDGFW

-36 FDYIEYPNPLNQ
+36 FDFIEYPSPLNQ
-48 AGAGA
+48 AGAGS
-53 EGLIKDALRE
+53 ESLIKDALRE
-63 FLSRNDIRNDKV
+63 FLSRNDIRNDTIS
-75 CISVPGQAGL
+75 ISVPGQAGL

-98 IADIVKYEAKQQI
+98 IADIVRYEAKQQI

-124 MPGAHEEDGIS
+124 MPGSHEEEGIS

-159 TAIDVDAVQLA
+159 TGIDVDIVQLT
-170 PICLYN
+170 PISLYN

-182 LTVNPLKEE
+182 LTINPLKEE
-191 YDPADQPPSYV
+191 YDPSNQPNSYV

-239 ELKLTFAKAEHLKR
+239 DLKLTFAKAEHLKR
-253 HASEA
+253 HAAEA

-322 VELEGYQKLTG
+322 VEMDGYQKLTG
-333 TDVTSSPTFR
+333 TDVTSAPSFR

-352 YGLCLQGLNKSALRT
+352 YGLCLQGLKKAALRT
-367 SLLPQEILVDRLV
+367 NLLPQEILIDRIV

-390 VASLLA
+390 VACLLL

-407 AYNAAQNPE
+407 AYNAAHIPK
-416 FDKGLSAISQV
+416 FDDGLNKINSVKQ
-427 QTRSSGFTSSDST
+427 TSSSLKSTDSEL
-440 MMTEKENLEQI
+440 MTEKENLEMI

-476 PVDPEVPPGQ
+476 PKDPDLAPGQ
-486 VSKKPIEERPDLQI
+486 VSQKPIDQRPDLQI
-500 TSIESQYFPDLSLW
+500 ESIESQYFPDLSLW
-514 YTDAVKQKYSATLEN
+514 YTDAVKTKYVATLEN

-537 EEGEEASPAI
+537 NEGEEASPKI
-547 DEELAKQEREAADE
+547 DEKAAKEDAQNSGAETPVEPGSEPGATQTAA
-561 GAAQPA
+561 
-567 ATEEEGA
+567 EEEAEIDVESMEA
-574 DAEPSPEDA
+574 DAE
-583 ALTAAEAEAE
+583 
-593 VELDESEVD
+593 

-607 AGPTE
+607 AGPTA
-612 EESGWI
+612 EESGWV
-618 VQLTGYHFHNSKS
+618 VQIDGYHYHNSPA
-631 ARENAGAQYVRNTL
+631 ARENMGPQYVRNTL

-651 GSVELINEK
+651 GSIELINEN
-660 NEPEIVTMK
+660 NEPEMVSMK
-669 EMGISHP
+669 ELGISHP
-676 IIAVDKVPW
+676 IIAVDQVPQLVP
-685 ETEIQNPEWEPPA
+685 IDNPKYEPPVT
-698 LGADGMSG
+698 GAAG
-706 EGGYGMYSGPG
+706 GPG
-717 NMRNPNGT
+717 MMMEEYGEPNSGMMAGGT
-725 EAEELVPQTIR
+725 GSMEPPKIQ
-736 VKVYQFKVQFCWRE
+736 VKVYRFTVQFCWRE
-750 SPLSKREEMRRAA
+750 SPLSVREAARRAA
-763 ELAAAEEAEA
+763 ELAKKEQEEAMS
-773 NGDFTEVE
+773 G

>member
-1 MAVGKAVWGIDIGHS
+1 MAVGKAVWGIDIGQS
-16 AVKALKCRMHEDGFW
+16 ALKALKCRMHEDGFW

-36 FDYIEYPNPLNQ
+36 FDFIEYPNPLNQ
-48 AGAGA
+48 AGAGS

-63 FLSRNDIRNDKV
+63 FLSRNDIRNDAIS
-75 CISVPGQAGL
+75 ISVPGQAGL

-124 MPGAHEEDGIS
+124 MPGSHEEEGIS

-159 TAIDVDAVQLA
+159 TGIDVDIVQLT
-170 PICLYN
+170 PISLYN

-182 LTVNPLKEE
+182 LTINPLKEE
-191 YDPADQPPSYV
+191 YDPTNQPNSYV

-322 VELEGYQKLTG
+322 VELDGYQKLTG
-333 TDVTSSPTFR
+333 TDVTSAPSFR

-352 YGLCLQGLNKSALRT
+352 YGLCLQGLKKSALRT
-367 SLLPQEILVDRLV
+367 NLLPQEILIDRIV

-390 VASLLA
+390 VASLLL

-407 AYNAAQNPE
+407 AYNSAHIPE
-416 FDKGLSAISQV
+416 FDDALRKVATVESTSQSYKTTDT
-427 QTRSSGFTSSDST
+427 QL
-440 MMTEKENLEQI
+440 MTEKENLEMI

-469 KAITAAL
+469 KAITASL
-476 PVDPEVPPGQ
+476 PTDPDLAPGR
-486 VSKKPIEERPDLQI
+486 VSDKPIDQRPDLQI
-500 TSIESQYFPDLSLW
+500 ESIESQYFPDLSMW
-514 YTDAVKQKYSATLEN
+514 YTEAVKTKYAVTLEN

-537 EEGEEASPAI
+537 EEGMEASPSI
-547 DEELAKQEREAADE
+547 DEDLAEEAVTEAVAAPGTAPVEEADSTA
-561 GAAQPA
+561 G
-567 ATEEEGA
+567 
-574 DAEPSPEDA
+574 
-583 ALTAAEAEAE
+583 TAAEEEADVDLTE
-593 VELDESEVD
+593 IEGEAD

-607 AGPTE
+607 AGPTA
-612 EESGWI
+612 EESGWV
-618 VQLTGYHFHNSKS
+618 VQITGYHFHNSPA
-631 ARENAGAQYVRNTL
+631 ARENMGAQYVRNTL

-651 GSVELINEK
+651 GSVELINEN

-669 EMGISHP
+669 ELGISHP
-676 IIAVDKVPW
+676 IIAMDEVPR
-685 ETEIQNPEWEPPA
+685 TVQIPNPKYDPPT
-698 LGADGMSG
+698 LGSGMADEYGA
-706 EGGYGMYSGPG
+706 GYGMTP
-717 NMRNPNGT
+717 
-725 EAEELVPQTIR
+725 EEPIDPSKIEPPTIQ
-736 VKVYQFKVQFCWRE
+736 VKVYRFTVQFCWRE
-750 SPLSKREEMRRAA
+750 SPLSKREELRRAA
-763 ELAAAEEAEA
+763 ELAEAEENAANAE
-773 NGDFTEVE
+773 TE
-781 MEN
+781 NF

>member
-1 MAVGKAVWGIDIGHS
+1 MAVGKAVWGIDIGQS

-36 FDYIEYPNPLNQ
+36 FDYIEYPSPLNQ
-48 AGAGA
+48 AGAGS
-53 EGLIKDALRE
+53 EGLVKDALRE
-63 FLSRNDIRNDKV
+63 FLSRNDIRNDTV
-75 CISVPGQAGL
+75 SISVPGQAGL

-124 MPGAHEEDGIS
+124 MPGSHEEEGIS

-159 TAIDVDAVQLA
+159 TGIDVDFVQLS

-176 FVANDQ
+176 FVSNDQ
-182 LTVNPLKEE
+182 LTINPLKEE
-191 YDPADQPPSYV
+191 YDPANQPESYV

-322 VELEGYQKLTG
+322 VELDGYQKLTG
-333 TDVTSSPTFR
+333 TEVTSSPTFR

-352 YGLCLQGLNKSALRT
+352 YGLCLQGLQKSALRT
-367 SLLPQEILVDRLV
+367 NLLPQEILVDRLV

-390 VASLLA
+390 VAALLA
-396 ACALNFGFHWQ
+396 ACALNFGFHWR
-407 AYNAAQNPE
+407 AYNAAHNPE
-416 FDKGLSAISQV
+416 FDKGLSAISTV
-427 QTRSSGFTSSDST
+427 STKSSSFTSADTSALS
-440 MMTEKENLEQI
+440 EKENLEMI

-469 KAITAAL
+469 KAITTAL
-476 PVDPEVPPGQ
+476 PVDPDVPPGQ
-486 VSKKPIEERPDLQI
+486 VSKKPMDQRPDLEI
-500 TSIESQYFPDLSLW
+500 FTIESQYYPDLSLW
-514 YTDAVKQKYSATLEN
+514 YTDAVKQKYAATLEN
-529 RKAILRRL
+529 RKAIERR
-537 EEGEEASPAI
+537 ESEGEEASPPI
-547 DEELAKQEREAADE
+547 DEKIAAEEAEEAKTAEAADPSEVAE
-561 GAAQPA
+561 GGEPA
-567 ATEEEGA
+567 VDPA
-574 DAEPSPEDA
+574 DAQ
-583 ALTAAEAEAE
+583 LTAAEAEAN

-607 AGPTE
+607 AGPTA

-618 VQLTGYHFHNSKS
+618 IELTGRHFHNSKS
-631 ARENAGAQYVRNTL
+631 ARDNAGAQYVRNTL

-651 GSVELINEK
+651 GFVELINDN
-660 NEPEIVTMK
+660 NEPELVSMK
-669 EMGISHP
+669 ELGISHP
-676 IIAVDKVPW
+676 IIAVDKVPQ
-685 ETEIQNPEWEPPA
+685 EIQFPNPDYEPPA
-698 LGADGMSG
+698 GGLSG
-706 EGGYGMYSGPG
+706 EGGYDMYSGG
-717 NMRNPNGT
+717 GAGMRNPMGT
-725 EAEELVPQTIR
+725 DDEPPVPATIPLKMY
-736 VKVYQFKVQFCWRE
+736 VFKVQFCWRE
-750 SPLSKREEMRRAA
+750 TPLSKREEARLAA
-763 ELAAAEEAEA
+763 EQAAAEEAEA
-773 NGDFTEVE
+773 NAPLTEDAE
-781 MEN
+781 TEN

>member
-1 MAVGKAVWGIDIGHS
+1 MAVGKAVWGIDIGQS
-16 AVKALKCRMHEDGFW
+16 ALKALKCRMHEDGFW

-36 FDYIEYPNPLNQ
+36 FDYIEYPSPLNQ
-48 AGAGA
+48 AGAGS
-53 EGLIKDALRE
+53 ESLVKDALRE
-63 FLSRNDIRNDKV
+63 FLSRNDIRNDSV
-75 CISVPGQAGL
+75 AISVAGQAGL

-98 IADIVKYEAKQQI
+98 IADIVRYEAKQQI

-159 TAIDVDAVQLA
+159 TGIDIDFVQLT
-170 PICLYN
+170 PIALYN
-176 FVANDQ
+176 FVSNDQ

-191 YDPADQPPSYV
+191 YDPANQPESYV
-202 IVSMGTE
+202 VVSMGTE

-239 ELKLTFAKAEHLKR
+239 DLKLTHAKAEHLKR

-308 GLIPYLGKNLGYDV
+308 GLIPYLGKNLGYEV

-333 TDVTSSPTFR
+333 TEVTSAPAFR

-352 YGLCLQGLNKSALRT
+352 YGLCLQGLKKSALRT
-367 SLLPQEILVDRLV
+367 NLLPQEILVDRLV

-390 VASLLA
+390 VASLLL

-407 AYNAAQNPE
+407 AYNSAHIPE
-416 FDKGLSAISQV
+416 FDDAIRQV
-427 QTRSSGFTSSDST
+427 TSVESTSSSYKSTDSRLL
-440 MMTEKENLEQI
+440 TEKENLEMI

-464 WPELM
+464 WPELL

-476 PVDPEVPPGQ
+476 PVDPDVPPGQ
-486 VSKKPIEERPDLQI
+486 VSKKPISQRPDLQI
-500 TSIESQYFPDLSLW
+500 ESIDSQYFPDLSLW
-514 YTDAVKQKYSATLEN
+514 YSDAVKQKYAATLEN
-529 RKAILRRL
+529 RKTILRRL
-537 EEGEEASPAI
+537 EEGEAASAPSRPEPTNQAQANGAAEGEQPPA
-547 DEELAKQEREAADE
+547 DGAAEEGELAAEELPTA
-561 GAAQPA
+561 
-567 ATEEEGA
+567 A
-574 DAEPSPEDA
+574 DAEA
-583 ALTAAEAEAE
+583 N
-593 VELDESEVD
+593 VNLDEASVE

-612 EESGWI
+612 SGWI
-618 VQLTGYHFHNSKS
+618 VQLKGYHYHNSAA
-631 ARENAGAQYVRNTL
+631 ARDNAGAQYVRNTL

-651 GSVELINEK
+651 GSVELINER
-660 NEPEIVTMK
+660 NEPELVTMK

-676 IIAVDKVPW
+676 IIAMDEVPR
-685 ETEIQNPEWEPPA
+685 EIEIDNPEYEPPVT
-698 LGADGMSG
+698 GT
-706 EGGYGMYSGPG
+706 GGYGGDEYGAGGYRPMGPMG
-717 NMRNPNGT
+717 S
-725 EAEELVPQTIR
+725 AEDQVPPKIK
-736 VKVYQFKVQFCWRE
+736 VKVYRFTVQFCWRE
-750 SPLSKREEMRRAA
+750 TPVSKRIEAKRAEQNA
-763 ELAAAEEAEA
+763 QNEANELAAV
-773 NGDFTEVE
+773 DQTES
-781 MEN
+781 